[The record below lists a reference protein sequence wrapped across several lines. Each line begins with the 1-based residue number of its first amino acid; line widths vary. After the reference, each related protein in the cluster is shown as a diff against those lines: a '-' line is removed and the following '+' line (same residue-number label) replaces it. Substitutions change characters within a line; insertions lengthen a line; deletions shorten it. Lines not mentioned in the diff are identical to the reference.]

1 MPDQKFQLKSEPAP
15 DPKLPLK
22 APAPSSAT
30 RPERRKRD
38 SARLVW
44 DSKPKRPPSP
54 RDIEFQ
60 TAEVVIPNPVRDASS
75 LPFTFR
81 DGILDNEQIDRS
93 KMNRL
98 IWGDNLLAMQALL
111 AQGYEGKI
119 DLIYIDPPFDSKAD
133 YSHNVTIDGKDFE
146 KEPSV
151 IERLAYRDTWESGTD
166 SYLDMLFPRLQLA
179 KRLLSEQGSLY
190 LHIGP
195 RIGPYVRV
203 LCDEVFGRSGTSAE
217 IIWRR
222 VTAHGD
228 TGSSMVIPRQ
238 ERADGKQLTKGL
250 MSKAK

>member
-1 MPDQKFQLKSEPAP
+1 MADEKFRLKSDPPP

-22 APAPSSAT
+22 APAPASPA

-60 TAEVVIPNPVRDASS
+60 TAEIVIPNPARDAAL
-75 LPFTFR
+75 LPFTMR
-81 DGILDNEQIDRS
+81 SGILDPEQIDRS

-119 DLIYIDPPFDSKAD
+119 DLIYIDPPFVSSAD
-133 YSHNVTIDGKDFE
+133 YSHRIGVGGAEFL

-151 IERLAYRDTWESGTD
+151 VERLAYRDTWEAGRD
-166 SYLDMLFPRLQLA
+166 SYLDMLFPRLQLLNNH
-179 KRLLSEQGSLY
+179 LLKQVGL
-190 LHIGP
+190 
-195 RIGPYVRV
+195 
-203 LCDEVFGRSGTSAE
+203 
-217 IIWRR
+217 
-222 VTAHGD
+222 
-228 TGSSMVIPRQ
+228 SSN
-238 ERADGKQLTKGL
+238 
-250 MSKAK
+250 